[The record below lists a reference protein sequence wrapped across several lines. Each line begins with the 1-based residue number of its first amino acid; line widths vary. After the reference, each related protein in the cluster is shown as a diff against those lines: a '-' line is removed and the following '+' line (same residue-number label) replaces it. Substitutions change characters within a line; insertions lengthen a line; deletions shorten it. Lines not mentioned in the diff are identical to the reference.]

1 MYSKT
6 QAQKRTFVFR
16 QSHASKIIRVIE
28 DVFSWLTL
36 ATVVDDEILVVHGG
50 VSDITDLKY
59 VDKINRHKV
68 NRNTGC

>member
-1 MYSKT
+1 M
-6 QAQKRTFVFR
+6 
-16 QSHASKIIRVIE
+16 
-28 DVFSWLTL
+28 FSWLTL